1 MIDASWLRVLEP
13 LLFAQLA
20 QLVSGKARSTVE
32 AIAKAHREGTS
43 PTAVDLAVV
52 VDCDERNIRNHLND
66 LEAGIKALA
75 GSRSVAEFTFEERG
89 PGKKVPIK
97 YTIRLN
103 AAFGHS
109 ERLLFGFRS
118 FGSEKPD
125 GAVLDGVDIYILRR
139 NADPASYSAGS
150 VELANAL
157 ADSLRE
163 PDWRPRI
170 HYRIQDFDEEVRT
183 STRPVIVLCGTED
196 LPGVRM
202 PDFASLT
209 SESAEGAK
217 PHEIASRRYDYVLL
231 TRFVNDCGQPVLIIR
246 SDYRFG
252 HLAFKALIDNNAS
265 AGMIWNQLALD
276 DDALAPKE
284 YQFRFRVEMH
294 AHKNIPAGHGDPQV
308 MRPYHFSPPARPKPV
323 RPEPGAP
330 PKLGVVRR

>member
-1 MIDASWLRVLEP
+1 MIDASWLWSLEP

-20 QLVSGKARSTVE
+20 QRVSGKARSTIE
-32 AIAKAHREGTS
+32 AIAKAHKEGTS

-52 VDCDERNIRNHLND
+52 VECDERNIRNHLNEIED
-66 LEAGIKALA
+66 NIKALA
-75 GSRSVAEFTFEERG
+75 KSPSVAEFTFEERG
-89 PGKKVPIK
+89 PGKKIPIK

-103 AAFGHS
+103 AACGHS
-109 ERLLFGFRS
+109 ERLLYGFRS
-118 FGSEKPD
+118 FGAEKPD

-163 PDWRPRI
+163 PDWQPRV
-170 HYRIQDFDEEVRT
+170 HYRIQDFDEDVWT
-183 STRPVIVLCGTED
+183 STRPVIVLCGTDD
-196 LPGVRM
+196 LTDVRM

-209 SESAEGAK
+209 SEAVEGAK

-231 TRFVNDCGQPVLIIR
+231 TRFINDCGQPVLLVR

-252 HLAFKALIDNNAS
+252 HLAFKALIDNNPS
-265 AGMIWNQLALD
+265 AGMIWNQLSLD
-276 DDALAPKE
+276 DEALPPRE

-308 MRPYHFSPPARPKPV
+308 MRPYHFDPPARPKPV
-323 RPEPGAP
+323 KNELGP
-330 PKLGVVRR
+330 PRLGVVRR